1 MNKILC
7 ISGSKRKDGNSESLI
22 RLTINGFSSNNE
34 IRWIKMSDITIQ
46 GCLGCEFCTT
56 HGEQCI
62 QKDDMSL
69 VYDGFRWCDAL
80 IIATPVYSRNV
91 CSQVMALMDR
101 HYAVKNSRPLEGKL
115 GAAIAVGRGAGQA
128 IAINSIYNWY
138 LSCGALCVPGEL
150 NGITA
155 FGYEK
160 GKVLEDEI
168 YKRQTEKLAQN
179 IEKYLEVMKINSSDK
194 SDVGLSERKEMQCGD

>member
-7 ISGSKRKDGNSESLI
+7 ISGSKRKNGNSESLI
-22 RLTINGFSSNNE
+22 QLTINGFSTNNE
-34 IRWIKMSDITIQ
+34 FRWIKMSEINIL
-46 GCLGCEFCTT
+46 GCLGCEYCSSNN
-56 HGEQCI
+56 EKCI
-62 QKDDMSL
+62 QNDDMKL
-69 VYDGFRWCDAL
+69 LYNGFDWCDAI
-80 IIATPVYSRNV
+80 IIASPVYSRNV

-101 HYAVKNSRPLEGKL
+101 HYAVKTSRPLEGKL

-160 GKVLEDEI
+160 GKVLEDEN
-168 YKRQTEKLAQN
+168 YMYQTMKLAEN
-179 IEKYLEVMKINSSDK
+179 IEKYLGIMSKT
-194 SDVGLSERKEMQCGD
+194 R